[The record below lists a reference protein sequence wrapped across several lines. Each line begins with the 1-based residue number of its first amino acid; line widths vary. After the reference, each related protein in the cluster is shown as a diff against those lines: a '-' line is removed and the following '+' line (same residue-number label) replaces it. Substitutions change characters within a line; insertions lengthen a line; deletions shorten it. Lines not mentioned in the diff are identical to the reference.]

1 MLKTIRALLFTTVLS
16 CSAIALAAVN
26 VNTANVAELQQLKG
40 IGAKKAADIVA
51 YREANG
57 DFKTVDELTNVKGI
71 GKATWEKL
79 RNELTVETDKENT
92 VATVT
97 KDAVTNDESIAEVAK
112 PVDAAAGNADNKD
125 SDDSTQLKYILNS
138 KKKPQH

>member
-1 MLKTIRALLFTTVLS
+1 M
-16 CSAIALAAVN
+16 
-26 VNTANVAELQQLKG
+26 
-40 IGAKKAADIVA
+40 
-51 YREANG
+51 
-57 DFKTVDELTNVKGI
+57 
-71 GKATWEKL
+71 EKL

-125 SDDSTQLKYILNS
+125 SDDSTKV
-138 KKKPQH
+138 K